1 MEVLNNKWKADN
13 YKFVGKSFDLRAKN
27 MLTGNSLL
35 MIVGEETTDSI
46 DFELTGTGGY
56 GEYSA
61 YDGSTLVLGN
71 QLRGFKTVVTPKEWA
86 KEIQLKYKQ
95 VKNDKLGETR
105 KVGTKLAQ
113 SGWATVQK
121 HILQAFANAYN
132 SGVLGGDGKAFAAT
146 DHPVASKEDSNRSY
160 TVDTASGTYSNLI
173 TTALSGA
180 AISAAKALGA
190 RFVTPDGQPLLANY
204 NLLLVS
210 PELEA
215 TAAKLLG
222 PENKLMPTGDPDNEN
237 NAANPNYGM
246 KYIVI
251 GGGADGF
258 TAKQWA
264 ICDADLFK
272 ETGLKVVYTTKP
284 MVMQSKLDNPLIDSY
299 VGYADYAIGWGDA
312 RSIIFSNPA

>member
-1 MEVLNNKWKADN
+1 MEVINNKWKSDN
-13 YKFVGKSFDLRAKN
+13 YKFVGKSFDLKAKN
-27 MLTGNSLL
+27 MLTGNALL

-46 DFELTGTGGY
+46 DYELTGTGGY

-61 YDGSTLVLGN
+61 YDGSTLVAGN
-71 QLRGFKTVVTPKEWA
+71 QRRGFKTVVTPVEWA

-95 VKNDKLGETR
+95 VINDKFGETR
-105 KVGTKLAQ
+105 KVGAKLAQ
-113 SGWATVQK
+113 SGWATIQAQ
-121 HILQAFANAYN
+121 ILRAFGNAFN

-146 DHPVASKEDSNRSY
+146 DHPVASKESLNRGY
-160 TVDTASGTYSNLI
+160 VTDTDAGTYSNLI
-173 TTALSGA
+173 TTALTGA
-180 AISAAKALGA
+180 AISEAKAKAA
-190 RFVTPDGQPLLANY
+190 RYVTPDGQPLLANF

-222 PENKLMPTGDPDNEN
+222 PENKFTPVQDPDNDHF
-237 NAANPNYGM
+237 AANPNYGM
-246 KYIVI
+246 KYLVI

-264 ICDADLFK
+264 ICDIELFK

-284 MVMQSKLDNPLIDSY
+284 TVMQTKLDNPLIDSY
-299 VGYADYAIGWGDA
+299 VGYTDFAIGWGDA